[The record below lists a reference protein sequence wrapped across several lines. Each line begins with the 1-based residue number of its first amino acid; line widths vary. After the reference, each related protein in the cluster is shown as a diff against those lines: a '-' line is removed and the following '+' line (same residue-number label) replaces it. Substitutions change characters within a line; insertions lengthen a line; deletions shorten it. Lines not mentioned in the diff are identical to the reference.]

1 MTTLKKP
8 ILIIIAGP
16 NGSGKTS
23 ITSKLLKHDW
33 LEKSVYINPD
43 NVANDLFGDWNS
55 AEAVLKSAIYC
66 DELREKCLEEN
77 QSVIFET
84 VLSSYGKVDFII
96 RAKEKGYFIRF
107 FFVCTNSPTINAS
120 RIAHRVLEGG
130 HDVPILKIISRFNKS
145 VLNGMIVSKSVD
157 RSYFYDNSL
166 EDKEPKLLFRAKNG
180 KISKEYRKIAPWAVP
195 ILEKLKA

>member
-1 MTTLKKP
+1 MSKRPL
-8 ILIIIAGP
+8 LIIIAGP

-77 QSVIFET
+77 QYLI
-84 VLSSYGKVDFII
+84 
-96 RAKEKGYFIRF
+96 
-107 FFVCTNSPTINAS
+107 
-120 RIAHRVLEGG
+120 
-130 HDVPILKIISRFNKS
+130 
-145 VLNGMIVSKSVD
+145 
-157 RSYFYDNSL
+157 
-166 EDKEPKLLFRAKNG
+166 
-180 KISKEYRKIAPWAVP
+180 
-195 ILEKLKA
+195 

>member
-1 MTTLKKP
+1 MSKRPL
-8 ILIIIAGP
+8 LIIIAGP

-23 ITSKLLKHDW
+23 ITSKLLTHDW
-33 LEKSVYINPD
+33 LENSVYINPD

-55 AEAVLKSAIYC
+55 FEAVQKAANYC
-66 DELREKCLEEN
+66 DELREKCLAESQN
-77 QSVIFET
+77 IIFET
-84 VLSSYGKVDFII
+84 VLSSTGKIEFIL
-96 RAKEKGYFIRF
+96 RAKKKGYFIRF

-120 RIAHRVLEGG
+120 RIANRVLRGG
-130 HDVPILKIISRFNKS
+130 HDVPITKIISRY
-145 VLNGMIVSKSVD
+145 SKSIANGFYLSSEVD